1 MIFSLKKLIISV
13 NDSHPSPGAPLPSPS
28 TWITRLLERSGVDL
42 DALRT
47 RLPRE
52 FDLVAGRPADI
63 PLDHGLRLVAG
74 CEQLL
79 GESNFGLR
87 LAEKTDFRD
96 MGIYGYLLLNAQ
108 TLGQF
113 LELAAKYF
121 GVLIRTSSIYFA
133 SGPRRSRF
141 EYRIESPTSEPVRHD
156 VDWSFGA
163 YVCFARKVLGDA
175 WRPQECSVVYPEPE
189 NSAEHRDFYGSS
201 LIFGATANA
210 FELDSDLLRVRIN
223 DADPELLGLIR
234 NQADLL
240 ISGVQKNPD
249 FLHHVR
255 LLAIQ
260 STKRGGC
267 SARRLAAESGM
278 SVSTFN
284 RRLAKYGTNFRQ
296 IRDETI
302 HDLAREALKHPELP
316 IGTIAL
322 RLGYSETAAFDHA
335 FKRLEGVSPR
345 SYRRRLPA

>member
-1 MIFSLKKLIISV
+1 LIFSLKKLIISV

-163 YVCFARKVLGDA
+163 YVCFARKILGDA

>member
-1 MIFSLKKLIISV
+1 MSDIVIVEAVRSPVGRRGGELSNI
-13 NDSHPSPGAPLPSPS
+13 HPSD
-28 TWITRLLERSGVDL
+28 LLSEIQTALIERSGVDL

-141 EYRIESPTSEPVRHD
+141 EYP
-156 VDWSFGA
+156 
-163 YVCFARKVLGDA
+163 
-175 WRPQECSVVYPEPE
+175 
-189 NSAEHRDFYGSS
+189 
-201 LIFGATANA
+201 
-210 FELDSDLLRVRIN
+210 
-223 DADPELLGLIR
+223 
-234 NQADLL
+234 
-240 ISGVQKNPD
+240 
-249 FLHHVR
+249 
-255 LLAIQ
+255 
-260 STKRGGC
+260 
-267 SARRLAAESGM
+267 
-278 SVSTFN
+278 
-284 RRLAKYGTNFRQ
+284 
-296 IRDETI
+296 
-302 HDLAREALKHPELP
+302 
-316 IGTIAL
+316 
-322 RLGYSETAAFDHA
+322 
-335 FKRLEGVSPR
+335 
-345 SYRRRLPA
+345 

>member
-1 MIFSLKKLIISV
+1 V
-13 NDSHPSPGAPLPSPS
+13 PLPSPS
-28 TWITRLLERSGVDL
+28 TWITRLFERSGVDL
-42 DALRT
+42 DALRA

-52 FDLVAGRPADI
+52 FDLVAARPADI
-63 PLDHGLRLVAG
+63 PLDHGLRLVAE

-87 LAEKTDFRD
+87 LAEQTDFRD
-96 MGIYGYLLLNAQ
+96 MGVYGYLLLNAQ

-113 LELAAKYF
+113 FELAAKYF
-121 GVLIRTSSIYFA
+121 GVLIRTSSIYFE

-163 YVCFARKVLGDA
+163 YVGFARRVLGDA
-175 WRPQECSVVYPEPE
+175 WRPRECSVVYPEPA
-189 NSAEHRDFYGSS
+189 SSDEHLGFYGSS
-201 LIFGATANA
+201 LKFSAGANV
-210 FELDSDLLRVRIN
+210 FELDNDLLRVRIN
-223 DADPELLGLIR
+223 DADPQLLALIR
-234 NQADLL
+234 NHADLL
-240 ISGVQKNPD
+240 IAGVQKNPD

-260 STKRGGC
+260 STKKGGC
-267 SARRLAAESGM
+267 SAQKMAAESGM

-302 HDLAREALKHPELP
+302 HDLAREALKHEELP
-316 IGTIAL
+316 VGTIAL
-322 RLGYSETAAFDHA
+322 RLGYAETAAFDHA

-345 SYRRRLPA
+345 IYRRRLSE